1 MKKRL
6 GTGITLFVALIF
18 FLINL
23 PASPAWAGDVEIN
36 ATNFPDATFRT
47 YVSTEFDE
55 NNDATLSQEE
65 LDAVTNIDVRSKGI
79 TTLKGVEHF
88 TNLRLLHCGS
98 NQLTSLNVSQNTR
111 LENLYC
117 SENQLIALDV
127 SQNPNLEVLVCY
139 KNQLTTLDVSQNTD
153 LTDLDCSENKLT
165 SLDYTNNVS
174 LTNFKGTD
182 QTADIFVAQDA
193 LIFNLASL
201 PGFDPSKAK
210 GWSAGT
216 VSGNTLALPST
227 KPTRVTYSYAA
238 GNGHHLSVTL
248 KVSYG
253 DVVTIHFDRNGGT
266 GTMADASAGKGKPY
280 TLPACSFNA
289 PAGKIFKTWEVN
301 GVTKT
306 AGSSITVTKDTTVKA
321 LWKSSSPIMGDVEIN
336 ETNFPDATFRAYVSK
351 EFDTDNNG
359 SLSQSER
366 DAVSQIAFFPGK
378 NIKSLEGLAYFRNLK
393 MLECSLNQLTSLDV
407 SYNPALTWLHCDEN
421 QLTSLDVRQNRALEL
436 LSCYKNQLTSLDVRQ
451 NTALETL
458 TSNKNQLTSLD
469 VRQNRALEILSC
481 DDNRL
486 TSLDVSQN
494 RALKNLYCHK
504 NQLTSLDCTR
514 NTKISDFSGSN
525 QEYDIQVDGNKL
537 TFDLSSL
544 PEGFEPSK
552 AKFREGDQDL
562 VSGTTLDFT
571 GRQPSTVTYYYTAR
585 DIHQIEVT
593 LKVHYR
599 VTVSFDKNGGD
610 GSMANVTANKG
621 EAYTLP
627 ACTFTAPEGKTFKGW
642 EIDGAEKAVG
652 DNITVKADTTV
663 KALWDE
669 EKPAVVGSSAAYLT
683 GYPDGSIRPNGF
695 VTRAESAKIIASLK
709 GMDLSAGGQPA
720 FKDLTSSWYTPYI
733 NAVVKQGLMRGY
745 MDGTFK
751 PNAPI
756 TRAEFAQMIMPLDKV
771 NSAAA
776 PFADVKGHWAE
787 KAINQAYG
795 NGRIKGYP
803 DGSFRPDGQITR
815 AEAVTICNNFFNRKA
830 DKAGLEASLK
840 NPGKIKTFTD
850 LDKSHWAYYEILEAA
865 NAYDDQNKP

>member
-1 MKKRL
+1 M
-6 GTGITLFVALIF
+6 
-18 FLINL
+18 INL

-289 PAGKIFKTWEVN
+289 PAGKTFKTWEVN

-421 QLTSLDVRQNRALEL
+421 QLTSLDV
-436 LSCYKNQLTSLDVRQ
+436 S
-451 NTALETL
+451 
-458 TSNKNQLTSLD
+458 
-469 VRQNRALEILSC
+469 QNRALEILSC

-571 GRQPSTVTYYYTAR
+571 GRQPSTVTDYYTAR

-865 NAYDDQNKP
+865 NAYDDQNKA